1 MNIRISTVVIDN
13 FRGIPGKLTID
24 FESGSKNQPKSL
36 ILFGDN
42 GTGKSS
48 VVDAIQFAIQGEIGK
63 ERKLTSLISLSSKY
77 LPLVQITLSDGRIIC
92 RILVSSV
99 DEKIR
104 ISNSN
109 RDKDFYVAP
118 FVLRR
123 SDILNFLNTPDEK
136 RQIVF
141 FDYRFTKDNIQDE
154 IQKNSGTFGAENREL
169 QEQSIAKK
177 NKRRKLVEKLAKK
190 IGLIVE
196 DIPLEQKDFSDFVRD
211 KIHDGLTAKERT
223 NLKKGDI
230 GYADPIVHN
239 LVKEIREVTLQIKNI
254 QQEKKNFQKYEAKL
268 ARDSIVKEVISKAES
283 RITESFQAISRCD
296 FLDQIE
302 LLCGDISATSLSI
315 NVHLKNG
322 RCCSPHHIFSEANLD
337 LLVLLVFLSLAKEA
351 AEKTQAKFLILDD
364 VLQSIDSTIRVS
376 IVDYLLKEFSDWQL
390 IFTVHDRLWR
400 SQLCDLFRRNGHEFI
415 ESEIVR
421 WNFDNGPT
429 VFNTSKD
436 IDYFLLEAIEAGQVV
451 NICSQAGLLLEEVCD
466 KLSWILPTSIIRK
479 KGDKYTLGDLWP
491 GIYKTLKKTNMK
503 VVVDEV
509 DKWLHLR
516 NLVGA
521 HYNEWARSLSLQ
533 EAQLFAEAVLHIF
546 WEVRCN
552 KCFRW
557 IEPLG
562 SQGKHWACRCKKLNV
577 LKE

>member
-1 MNIRISTVVIDN
+1 M
-13 FRGIPGKLTID
+13 
-24 FESGSKNQPKSL
+24 
-36 ILFGDN
+36 
-42 GTGKSS
+42 
-48 VVDAIQFAIQGEIGK
+48 
-63 ERKLTSLISLSSKY
+63 
-77 LPLVQITLSDGRIIC
+77 
-92 RILVSSV
+92 
-99 DEKIR
+99 
-104 ISNSN
+104 
-109 RDKDFYVAP
+109 
-118 FVLRR
+118 
-123 SDILNFLNTPDEK
+123 
-136 RQIVF
+136 
-141 FDYRFTKDNIQDE
+141 
-154 IQKNSGTFGAENREL
+154 
-169 QEQSIAKK
+169 
-177 NKRRKLVEKLAKK
+177 
-190 IGLIVE
+190 
-196 DIPLEQKDFSDFVRD
+196 
-211 KIHDGLTAKERT
+211 TAKERI
-223 NLKKGDI
+223 NLKKGDT

-239 LVKEIREVTLQIKNI
+239 LVKEIREVTQQIKNLQQQKKKI
-254 QQEKKNFQKYEAKL
+254 QQYEAKF
-268 ARDSIVKEVISKAES
+268 ARESIVKEVISKAES

-296 FLDQIE
+296 FLDKIE

-364 VLQSIDSTIRVS
+364 VLQSVDSTIRVS

-400 SQLCDLFRRNGHEFI
+400 SQLCDLFRRNNHEFI

-429 VFNTSKD
+429 IFNTSKD

-466 KLSWILPTSIIRK
+466 KLSSILPTSIIRK

-577 LKE
+577 SKE